1 MFDWLYSLV
10 SPDLT
15 TNLTLKW
22 IAVDVAYCLVLK
34 RLRIPRLNYAG
45 VAVLLQIFSMCM
57 IDGILFGTVRVS
69 SITFIFR
76 VHCTG
81 LTFVCSEQIGVSS
94 YSLSSTAR
102 DFCMSFVF
110 HPGFLKITHENSSYC
125 RSKRAL
131 DVWPNG

>member
-45 VAVLLQIFSMCM
+45 VAVLLQIFSLCM
-57 IDGILFGTVRVS
+57 VDGILFGTVRVS
-69 SITFIFR
+69 SVTIIRST
-76 VHCTG
+76 
-81 LTFVCSEQIGVSS
+81 LYGV
-94 YSLSSTAR
+94 
-102 DFCMSFVF
+102 DFCVTSRLESPHIHCLRPRETSVCLLSF
-110 HPGFLKITHENSSYC
+110 T
-125 RSKRAL
+125 L
-131 DVWPNG
+131 DF